1 MSVPSIAPY
10 FPFRRIKIVDQT
22 VAPEATGAHLQMEP
36 DRRFQPICQRC
47 GQRASGT
54 HSWTQ
59 RKIRDLS
66 FATARTWITCRYRKV
81 FCAHCQGIHIEDLE
95 VFHPY
100 LRVTTRLA
108 RYIYQLCS
116 FMTVSEVARHLGIDW
131 KTVKNIDKFYLERDY
146 GQPDYKGL
154 RILAADEISIRKGQN
169 YLTVVLDYLTGRVL
183 FVGKKRKA
191 KTLKRFFNKL
201 TAKQRRAI
209 EAVAM
214 DMWDP
219 FIRAV
224 TDKLPRAKIVFD
236 LFHVVANFNQVIDKV
251 RNTEYRK
258 ASKNDKAV
266 YKGAKYLLLKNRKN
280 IRRQSHRQQLKE
292 LLALNQVINTVMILK
307 EKLKHIWTYRS
318 RTWATK
324 ALDQWCDLAR
334 SLKNR
339 SVNTFVRMLERHR
352 YGIINHCNY
361 PIHTGK
367 LEGVNNK
374 IKVIKRKAYGF
385 HDLRYFTLKIYQ
397 AFAN

>member
-22 VAPEATGAHLQMEP
+22 VTPEVTGAHIQVEP

-47 GQRASGT
+47 GQRASGV

-59 RKIRDLS
+59 RRIRDLS
-66 FATARTWITCRYRKV
+66 LATALTWITCRYRKV

-95 VFHPY
+95 LFDPY

-116 FMTVSEVARHLGIDW
+116 FMTVSEVAQHLGIDW
-131 KTVKNIDKFYLERDY
+131 KTVKNIDKFYLERNY
-146 GQPDYKGL
+146 GQPDLKGL
-154 RILAADEISIRKGQN
+154 RILAVDEISIRKGHS
-169 YLTVVLDYLTGRVL
+169 YLTVVLDFLTGRVL
-183 FVGKKRKA
+183 YVGKKRKA
-191 KTLKRFFNKL
+191 KTLKRFFNQL
-201 TAKQRRAI
+201 SISQRKKI

-219 FIRAV
+219 FIKAV
-224 TDKLPRAKIVFD
+224 KDKLPMAKIVFD
-236 LFHVVANFNQVIDKV
+236 LFHVVASFNRVIDKV
-251 RNTEYRK
+251 RNNEYRK
-258 ASKNDKAV
+258 ASKDDKAV
-266 YKGAKYLLLKNRKN
+266 YKGSKYLLLKNRKN

-318 RTWATK
+318 RSWAAK
-324 ALDQWCDLAR
+324 ALDQWCALAR
-334 SLKNR
+334 SLNHR
-339 SVNTFVRMLERHR
+339 SVNTFVRMLERYR
-352 YGIINHCNY
+352 YGIINHCYY

-397 AFAN
+397 AFYN